1 MQALIIP
8 LDQVVEENANVP
20 FFEKTKTREV
30 FFGLKSRVKLAISD
44 RHED

>member
-20 FFEKTKTREV
+20 FFEKKTREV